1 MSEAPDL
8 IVPEA
13 AAPASADA
21 TVETAPAAAPAA
33 EGAELTT
40 PEPKVGEGEAAA
52 AAGQGADT
60 GTAPDGATSKVEGTE
75 GKDGEVKAEDAPQG
89 APESYAEFTVPE
101 GFTLNTDLGTELTA
115 LAKEL
120 NLPQATAQ
128 KLVDIGVKQAQGFVA
143 SMKSGVEAA
152 KAQWAEAVRS
162 DAEIGGANLGP
173 NMAVAKKALVA
184 FGTPELTGLLNQ
196 TGLSQNPEFLR
207 LLFRVGS
214 AISEDTLVDGDGGGA
229 GGGKPAVRDH
239 ASRMYPKMNKT

>member
-13 AAPASADA
+13 AAPASAA
-21 TVETAPAAAPAA
+21 AIVEPVAAPPAAA
-33 EGAELTT
+33 AELAT

-60 GTAPDGATSKVEGTE
+60 GTAPDGGTSKVEGTE
-75 GKDGEVKAEDAPQG
+75 GKDGVVKAEDAPEG
-89 APESYAEFTVPE
+89 APESYADFTMPE
-101 GFTLNTDLGTELTA
+101 GITLDPEMGTELTA

-128 KLVDIGVKQAQGFVA
+128 KLIDLGVKQAQGFA
-143 SMKSGVEAA
+143 AALTKSVDTA
-152 KAQWAEAVRS
+152 KAQWADAVRS
-162 DAEIGGANLGP
+162 DKEIGGANLGV
-173 NMAVAKKALVA
+173 NMATAKKALVA

-196 TGLSQNPEFLR
+196 TGLGQNPEFLR
-207 LLFRVGS
+207 LLVRVGA

-239 ASRMYPKMNKT
+239 AARMYPKMNKA